1 MIKFEAIKS
10 YFIMKKTILS
20 AFLLYTLSACTKS
33 ETQYTDQQNKKES
46 VNNPASDTIRTLNE
60 VSDTASAKQHPKDIK
75 TDNE

>member
-1 MIKFEAIKS
+1 
-10 YFIMKKTILS
+10 MKKIIFT

-46 VNNPASDTIRTLNE
+46 VNNKESDTLRTLNE
-60 VSDTASAKQHPKDIK
+60 VSDTAAAKQHSHDIK

>member
-1 MIKFEAIKS
+1 
-10 YFIMKKTILS
+10 MKKIIFT

-46 VNNPASDTIRTLNE
+46 VNNKESDTLRTLNE
-60 VSDTASAKQHPKDIK
+60 VSDTAAAGQRPNNVK